1 MMLSKR
7 GFLFA
12 GAALL
17 ASPIKAQ
24 AGDTLVIAATT
35 SMEDSGLANFIGE
48 RYLAASG
55 VALQFISAASET
67 AASLASKGAATVLI
81 VNHSGVAANLM
92 KARLAQSVSE
102 FMRNDFALVGPKAD
116 PANVRKQG
124 SASAAFRAIASA
136 KAPFISRGDRS
147 GTHAAEMRIWDLAG
161 IFPLSRPGYVQS
173 GMGMRRAL
181 DLAVAE
187 NAYILT
193 DRATWLAMPGH
204 GNLDILLDSD
214 PQLVNH
220 YYVVLMSPEV
230 ISRSDM
236 KAEKAFVEWLTTAP
250 GQRAIQEFR
259 MGAEAAFRPVTT
271 F

>member
-1 MMLSKR
+1 MGPMR
-7 GFLFA
+7 
-12 GAALL
+12 AL
-17 ASPIKAQ
+17 
-24 AGDTLVIAATT
+24 AGDALVIAATT
-35 SMEDSGLANFIGE
+35 SMEDSGLANYIGE
-48 RYLAASG
+48 KYLAASG
-55 VALQFISAASET
+55 VALKFISAASET

-92 KARLAQSVSE
+92 TARVAQSASE
-102 FMRNDFALVGPKAD
+102 FMRNDFVLVGPKAD
-116 PANVRKQG
+116 PANVRKQ
-124 SASAAFRAIASA
+124 ASALAAFKAIASA
-136 KAPFISRGDRS
+136 KASFISRADRS

-187 NAYILT
+187 NAYVLT
-193 DRATWLAMPGH
+193 DRATWLAMPNH
-204 GNLDILLDSD
+204 GNLDVLLGGD

-230 ISRSDM
+230 ISRPDT
-236 KAEKAFVEWLTTAP
+236 KTEKAFVEWLMTAP
-250 GQRAIQEFR
+250 GQRAIQDFR
-259 MGAEAAFRPVTT
+259 MGAEAPFRPIAA